1 MEEKGS
7 GATEDRRGPSRAD
20 AGGDTHTRP
29 GGLGTSH
36 RTQAVQTM
44 FEFRKKQAVSNPK
57 KLLKD
62 LKSLARKTVAKK

>member
-7 GATEDRRGPSRAD
+7 GATEDRRGPTD

-36 RTQAVQTM
+36 RTQAAQTM
-44 FEFRKKQAVSNPK
+44 FEFRKNRLSVIPK
-57 KLLKD
+57 NCLKI
-62 LKSLARKTVAKK
+62 

>member
-44 FEFRKKQAVSNPK
+44 FEFRESRLSVIPK

-62 LKSLARKTVAKK
+62 LKSLARKTVTKK